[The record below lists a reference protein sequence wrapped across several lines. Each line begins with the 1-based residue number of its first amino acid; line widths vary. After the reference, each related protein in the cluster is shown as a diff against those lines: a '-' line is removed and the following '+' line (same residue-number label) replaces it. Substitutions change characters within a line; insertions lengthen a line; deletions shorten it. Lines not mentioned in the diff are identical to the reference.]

1 MSPAKKRA
9 GGHQVMLADVI
20 EKGGLLPTP
29 KAGDADFGM
38 PRTSGRP
45 PEKST
50 HLMTRLVHTVPER
63 LLPTPNTMEHLP
75 ARTGEAREKQLRR
88 GEGPDASR
96 RQSMGNLREDIVE
109 IPDGQWGPYAAAISR
124 WEQILGRTAPEP
136 TEDGPKG
143 GKRLS
148 AVFVEWMMGLP
159 AGWVTGNGLPRTAEL
174 KMLGNGVVTQ
184 QAVAALKQMK
194 GTTHA

>member
-29 KAGDADFGM
+29 RA
-38 PRTSGRP
+38 
-45 PEKST
+45 
-50 HLMTRLVHTVPER
+50 TRGGSATETAR

-75 ARTGEAREKQLRR
+75 ARTGEARERQLRR
-88 GEGPDASR
+88 GEGPEASR
-96 RQSMGNLREDIVE
+96 RQSMGNLREDIMEVPTGE
-109 IPDGQWGPYAAAISR
+109 WGPYAAAIAR
-124 WEQILGRTAPEP
+124 WEQVLGRPVPEP
-136 TEDGPKG
+136 KEDGPKG

-148 AVFVEWMMGLP
+148 AVFVEWLMGLP
-159 AGWVTGNGLPRTAEL
+159 EGWVTAPSLGLSRVQQL

-184 QAVAALKQMK
+184 QAVKALRVMREPMLS
-194 GTTHA
+194 GETAG